1 MEIQSK
7 GGESVKKILSIFLV
21 MMLGVFIYFMFIRQN
36 QLVVN
41 IHNGSDKDISG
52 LQLVTDESILLADV
66 NTIKPDEEKEF
77 VIELPENIDEA
88 SVDLSYTDKQGNQH
102 SEVIHGYVEQGY
114 VGVGE
119 VRIHSIDENGII
131 HMDIEAETNI
141 FQD

>member
-1 MEIQSK
+1 M
-7 GGESVKKILSIFLV
+7 KKILSIFLV

-36 QLVVN
+36 ELVVN

-52 LQLVTDESILLADV
+52 LQLVTNESILLVDV
-66 NTIKPDEEKEF
+66 HTIKAGQKEEF
-77 VIELPENIDEA
+77 IIELPKTFDEG
-88 SVDLSYTDKQGNQH
+88 SIDLSYTDKQGNQH

-131 HMDIEAETNI
+131 HMEIEAETNI
-141 FQD
+141 F

>member
-1 MEIQSK
+1 M
-7 GGESVKKILSIFLV
+7 KKILSIFLV

-36 QLVVN
+36 ELVVN

-66 NTIKPDEEKEF
+66 NTIKAGEEEEF

-88 SVDLSYTDKQGNQH
+88 SIDLSYTDIQGNQH

-131 HMDIEAETNI
+131 HMEIEAETNI
-141 FQD
+141 S